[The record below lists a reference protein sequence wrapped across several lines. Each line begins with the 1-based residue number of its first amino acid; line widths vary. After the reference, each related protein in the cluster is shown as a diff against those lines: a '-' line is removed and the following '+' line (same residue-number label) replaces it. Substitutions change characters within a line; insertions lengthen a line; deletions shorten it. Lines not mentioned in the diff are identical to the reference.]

1 MRTVISE
8 SAIAGSRLYAC
19 FPTARYNSGLVADWV
34 TISALA
40 TAGGTLVL
48 AGTTYASVRSANRAA
63 RVAETSLLAGL
74 RPLMMQSTPEDRA
87 LDAGFMDS
95 VTVHVPGGG
104 AGVEIVNGNV
114 YIAISLRNVGPGIGV
129 LHGGYVYGEV
139 RRASAERAPLEAF
152 RMLSR
157 DLYIPPGK
165 IGFWQIAYREEDEGR
180 EEIVEA
186 VRAGRFTIDLLYGD
200 YEGGQ
205 RVVSRFGVF
214 RDGDA
219 WTLSVVRHWQVDRPN
234 PR

>member
-1 MRTVISE
+1 
-8 SAIAGSRLYAC
+8 
-19 FPTARYNSGLVADWV
+19 VADWV

-74 RPLMMQSTPEDRA
+74 RPLMMQSAPDDPI

-104 AGVEIVNGNV
+104 AGIEVVNGNV
-114 YIAISLRNVGPGIGV
+114 YLAISLRNVGPGIGV
-129 LHGGYVYGEV
+129 LHGGYVYGE
-139 RRASAERAPLEAF
+139 RRMASDDRAPLEAF
-152 RMLSR
+152 RLLRR

-165 IGFWQIAYREEDEGR
+165 VGFWQIAYREEDEER
-180 EEIVEA
+180 EEIAEA
-186 VRAGRFTIDLLYGD
+186 VRAGRVTVDVLYGD

-205 RVVSRFGVF
+205 RVVSRFGVA

-219 WTLSVVRHWQVDRPN
+219 WTVGVVRHWQIDRPN

>member
-1 MRTVISE
+1 M
-8 SAIAGSRLYAC
+8 
-19 FPTARYNSGLVADWV
+19 ADWV

-74 RPLMMQSTPEDRA
+74 RPLLMQSAPDDPTLE
-87 LDAGFMDS
+87 AGFMDS
-95 VTVHVPGGG
+95 VNVTVPGGG
-104 AGVEIVNGNV
+104 AGVEIVDGRV
-114 YIAISLRNVGPGIGV
+114 YLAISLRNVGPGIGV
-129 LHGGYVYGEV
+129 LHGGHVYPG
-139 RRASAERAPLEAF
+139 RRMASDDRAPLEEF

-165 IGFWQIAYREEDEGR
+165 IGFWQVAYREGDAGR
-180 EEIVEA
+180 EEILEA
-186 VRAGRFTIDLLYGD
+186 VRAGRITVDVLYGD

-214 RDGDA
+214 REGDG

>member
-1 MRTVISE
+1 M
-8 SAIAGSRLYAC
+8 
-19 FPTARYNSGLVADWV
+19 ADWV

-74 RPLMMQSTPEDRA
+74 RPLLMQSSPDDRT
-87 LDAGFMDS
+87 LEAGFMDE
-95 VTVHVPGGG
+95 VTVTVPGGG
-104 AGVEIVNGNV
+104 AGVEVVDGRV
-114 YIAISLRNVGPGIGV
+114 YLAISLRNVGPGIGV
-129 LHGGYVYGEV
+129 LHGGYVYPE
-139 RRASAERAPLEAF
+139 RRMASDDRAALENF

-165 IGFWQIAYREEDEGR
+165 IGFWQVAYREADAGR
-180 EEIVEA
+180 EEILQA
-186 VRAGRFTIDLLYGD
+186 VHGGRLTVDLLYGD

-214 RDGDA
+214 REGDA
-219 WTLSVVRHWQVDRPN
+219 WMLSVVRHWQVDRPN

>member
-1 MRTVISE
+1 M
-8 SAIAGSRLYAC
+8 
-19 FPTARYNSGLVADWV
+19 ADWV

-74 RPLMMQSTPEDRA
+74 RPLLVPSAPDDRT
-87 LDAGFMDS
+87 LDAGFMDN
-95 VTVHVPGGG
+95 VTVSAPGGG
-104 AGVEIVNGNV
+104 AGVEIVNGRV
-114 YIAISLRNVGPGIGV
+114 YLAISLRNVGPGIGV
-129 LHGGYVYGEV
+129 LHGGHVYAE
-139 RRASAERAPLEAF
+139 RRMASDERAPLEEF

-165 IGFWQIAYREEDEGR
+165 IGFWQVAYREEDEGR
-180 EEIVEA
+180 EHVLEA
-186 VRAGRFTIDLLYGD
+186 VRAGRFTVDLLYGD

-214 RDGDA
+214 REGDA

>member
-1 MRTVISE
+1 M
-8 SAIAGSRLYAC
+8 
-19 FPTARYNSGLVADWV
+19 ADWV

-74 RPLMMQSTPEDRA
+74 RPLIMQSAPDDRA
-87 LDAGFMDS
+87 LEAGFMDG
-95 VTVHVPGGG
+95 VTVSVPGGRL
-104 AGVEIVNGNV
+104 

-129 LHGGYVYGEV
+129 LHGGFVYGDR
-139 RRASAERAPLEAF
+139 RRASDARAPLEAF

-165 IGFWQIAYREEDEGR
+165 IGFWQIAYRDENEGR
-180 EEIVEA
+180 EEILEA
-186 VRAGRFTIDLLYGD
+186 VRAGRFTVDVLYGD

-214 RDGDA
+214 REGDA
-219 WTLSVVRHWQVDRPN
+219 WTLSVVRHWQIDRPN